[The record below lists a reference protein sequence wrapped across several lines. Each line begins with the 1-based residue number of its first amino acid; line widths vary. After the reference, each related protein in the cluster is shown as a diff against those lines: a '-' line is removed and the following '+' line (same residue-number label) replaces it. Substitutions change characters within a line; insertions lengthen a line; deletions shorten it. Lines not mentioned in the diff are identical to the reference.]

1 MAVIRTG
8 DVWSLQQGER
18 VLLSI
23 QRVPQYKSATLSFSN
38 MVIHSTRLRPRLPH
52 TYAGRISRFRL
63 ASGLERAKRLY
74 GPAISALSTYELIQ
88 NTGRDY
94 PTMKKD
100 FLSILDL
107 TTADLERC
115 LDVATELKRR
125 RAEGQGAPTASLLA
139 GQHVALLFD
148 KPSLRTR
155 ATFEIAVR
163 ELGGEIINPT
173 VDETLGKRETMAD
186 VARNLERWVAAAIIR
201 TFKQERLVEA
211 ARATTRLPI
220 INALSDTEHPCQA
233 LADMMTLRE
242 HWGTLSGRVLTF
254 VGDGNNVATSLV
266 QASAMLGIQVRVASP
281 DGFGLSN
288 RVVDEAI
295 GRNASASVEQFI
307 DPHKAVSGADAVYT
321 DAWTSMG
328 QENESRLRQS
338 TFLPYQANAELMAK
352 AKPGALFLH
361 CLPAHRGEEV
371 TDEVIE
377 APTSVV
383 FDQAENR
390 LHTEKALLA
399 MLLAV

>member
-1 MAVIRTG
+1 
-8 DVWSLQQGER
+8 
-18 VLLSI
+18 
-23 QRVPQYKSATLSFSN
+23 
-38 MVIHSTRLRPRLPH
+38 
-52 TYAGRISRFRL
+52 
-63 ASGLERAKRLY
+63 
-74 GPAISALSTYELIQ
+74 
-88 NTGRDY
+88 
-94 PTMKKD
+94 MKKD

-173 VDETLGKRETMAD
+173 IDETLGKREAVAD

-211 ARATTRLPI
+211 ARATTRLRI

-242 HWGTLSGRVLTF
+242 HWGTLAGRILTF

-266 QASAMLGIQVRVASP
+266 QASAMLGVRIRIASP
-281 DGFGLSN
+281 NGYGLSN

-307 DPHKAVSGADAVYT
+307 DPHKAVAGADAVYT
-321 DAWTSMG
+321 DSWTSMG

-390 LHTEKALLA
+390 LHTEKALLI
-399 MLLAV
+399 MLLTE

>member
-1 MAVIRTG
+1 
-8 DVWSLQQGER
+8 
-18 VLLSI
+18 
-23 QRVPQYKSATLSFSN
+23 
-38 MVIHSTRLRPRLPH
+38 
-52 TYAGRISRFRL
+52 
-63 ASGLERAKRLY
+63 
-74 GPAISALSTYELIQ
+74 
-88 NTGRDY
+88 
-94 PTMKKD
+94 MKKD

-115 LDVATELKRR
+115 LDVAAELKRG

-163 ELGGEIINPT
+163 ELGGEIVNPS
-173 VDETLGKRETMAD
+173 VDEALGKREAVAD

-211 ARATTRLPI
+211 ARATTRLRI

-242 HWGTLSGRVLTF
+242 HWGTLAGRILTF

-266 QASAMLGIQVRVASP
+266 QASAMLGVRIRIASP
-281 DGFGLSN
+281 NGYGLSN

-307 DPHKAVSGADAVYT
+307 DPHKAVAGADAVYT

-390 LHTEKALLA
+390 LHTEKALLI
-399 MLLAV
+399 MLLTE